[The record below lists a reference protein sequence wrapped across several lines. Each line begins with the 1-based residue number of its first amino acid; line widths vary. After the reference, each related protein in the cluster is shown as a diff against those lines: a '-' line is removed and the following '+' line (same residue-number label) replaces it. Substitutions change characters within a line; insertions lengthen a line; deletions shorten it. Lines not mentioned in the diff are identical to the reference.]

1 VDGAVERKDQS
12 IPEIIEKSGD
22 LLAKT
27 IPVLDK
33 SENGWWRL
41 IAIVASVAV
50 AVSGVAIV
58 LKLDPQSF
66 KTPNSVCR
74 IVGDSFTCE

>member
-1 VDGAVERKDQS
+1 MDGAVERKDQ

-33 SENGWWRL
+33 SQNGWWRL
-41 IAIVASVAV
+41 IAIVVSVAV

-58 LKLDPQSF
+58 IKLDPQTF
-66 KTPNSVCR
+66 KFSPSSVCR
-74 IVGDSFTCE
+74 INGDSFTCD